1 MDLVSYLN
9 SVEGLRA
16 IDRTVSAQLVTPND
30 VGDLTYPTFFPRQ
43 DVRSVKIGE
52 IAIGNFRPVASRREW
67 NAPGRAIPLKTPS
80 TRDVEIIPVEAYFT
94 LGEREM
100 QTLVEQTDNNQQ
112 LILGRMGADLPGRTD
127 GLAASDLNRIE
138 LDSTTLWATGSLV
151 QDDPQTG
158 RTFTTSFGF
167 PAAKISTVSTAWTS
181 GTAYA
186 NFMAWLADG
195 EASIGSIGGVR
206 LRQATYNAIEAGAP
220 NLLNGYRPTMRDIQS
235 RITDMRGR
243 PFAFFIDEG
252 TLDVPVD
259 GGIDFVNTKRW
270 LTGRI
275 AAIPASGT
283 VGRTCFAPVVRA
295 AELDRNFP
303 GAGIDR
309 NGVTIY
315 YTSLN
320 EGKGAKVSAQVNA
333 LSIPSEDN
341 LWVIN
346 AGI

>member
-1 MDLVSYLN
+1 MDLVNYLN

-16 IDRTVSAQLVTPND
+16 IDRTVSAQMVTP
-30 VGDLTYPTFFPRQ
+30 GDAGDMTYQTFFPRQ
-43 DVRSVKIGE
+43 DVRSVKIGD
-52 IAIGNFRPVASRREW
+52 ITIGNFRPVASRREW
-67 NAPGRAIPLKTPS
+67 NGPGRIIPLRTP
-80 TRDVEIIPVEAYFT
+80 TVRDTEIIPVESYFT

-100 QTLVEQTDNNQQ
+100 QTLVEQTDNNQD

-127 GLAASDLNRIE
+127 GLAEADQRRIE
-138 LDSTTLWATGSLV
+138 LDSCTLWATGSLV

-158 RTFTTSFGF
+158 RTYSTSFGF
-167 PAAKISTVSTAWTS
+167 DAARMQTAGVPWTS

-195 EASIGSIGGVR
+195 ESRFSIGGVR

-220 NLLNGYRPTMRDIQS
+220 NLLNGYRPTMRDIQA
-235 RITDMRGR
+235 RITDTRGR
-243 PFAFFIDEG
+243 AFAFFIDEG

-259 GGIDFVNTKRW
+259 GGIDFASTKRW
-270 LTGRI
+270 LAGRI
-275 AAIPASGT
+275 AAIPASGV
-283 VGRTCFAPVVRA
+283 VGRTAFAPVVRA

-303 GAGIDR
+303 DAGIDR

-315 YTSLN
+315 YASLN

-341 LWVIN
+341 LFVISV
-346 AGI
+346 GI